1 MFKDSTPHLCLTSS
15 RQRRCSRGHRKH
27 RSSGGPA
34 RRLVDLAK
42 SPTASNR
49 AEVSRLSEV
58 AVVLDF
64 APDLSDRLLLT
75 SRTGK
80 KMASADENREI
91 AVSTISGD

>member
-1 MFKDSTPHLCLTSS
+1 VDS
-15 RQRRCSRGHRKH
+15 
-27 RSSGGPA
+27 
-34 RRLVDLAK
+34 AK
-42 SPTASNR
+42 SLTASNR
-49 AEVSRLSEV
+49 TEVSRFSEV

-75 SRTGK
+75 SRTGT